1 MEQEKLPCFDGPRHV
16 PRTLMSDTR
25 ENKLTNRQRLGRVWA
40 TIWRAGVKYT
50 ETDGEQRAAS
60 FAYYALFALL
70 PLTVLLIT
78 ISSRLLNDQARA
90 TQIVFEL
97 MANYITV
104 DLGTRDS
111 VQTTVQS
118 FMNSRLGSGLV
129 SFGIVLWCSLRFF
142 QSLVTGVNKAWGT
155 KEYDWWRLP
164 LMNLLMTA
172 VLASALLIGI
182 ITPTVINGLEQYYLD
197 HRSFFGF
204 DQGLGSQALNL
215 ARWLLPPLLLF
226 YALTLFY
233 KFAPRRR
240 TTFREVWLEAFAV
253 TIILGGLQKLF
264 LIYAGR
270 VAEFNVVYGTFGSV
284 VALLMWIY
292 LTGSTII
299 LGGCF
304 CAARREIRGGLD
316 DQAISEHAK

>member
-1 MEQEKLPCFDGPRHV
+1 
-16 PRTLMSDTR
+16 MSDIHQ
-25 ENKLTNRQRLGRVWA
+25 NKLTNRQRIGRVWA
-40 TIWRAGVKYT
+40 TIWRATVKYT

-78 ISSRLLNDQARA
+78 ISSRFLNDQTRA

-97 MANYITV
+97 MSNYITV
-104 DLGTRDS
+104 DLGTRES
-111 VQTTVQS
+111 VQLTVRS

-129 SFGIVLWCSLRFF
+129 SFGIVVWCSLRFF
-142 QSLVTGVNKAWGT
+142 QALVTGVNRAWGT
-155 KEYDWWRLP
+155 REYDWWRLP
-164 LMNLLMTA
+164 LMNLLMVT

-204 DQGLGSQALNL
+204 DQGLGGQALNL
-215 ARWLLPPLLLF
+215 VRWLLPPLLLF

-233 KFAPRRR
+233 KFAPRRK

-253 TIILGGLQKLF
+253 TLILGGLQKLF

-270 VAEFNVVYGTFGSV
+270 VAEFNVIYGTFGSV

-292 LTGSTII
+292 FTGATII

-304 CAARREIRGGLD
+304 CAARAEITGGLE
-316 DQAISEHAK
+316 DQAVSEHAK